1 MACDVD
7 TTLENA
13 CESGIGKV
21 DDEVMLLKLIAQ
33 LTCEIEDTLAGGGG
47 GGVVSGNILGSGSP
61 TGVVTPTALGQ
72 FYSDTTGFALYQ
84 AFGLTNTSWHQWI

>member
-21 DDEVMLLKLIAQ
+21 DDEVMLLRIIAQ
-33 LTCEIEDTLAGGGG
+33 LSCEIQDALAGGG
-47 GGVVSGNILGSGSP
+47 GGVVSGNVLGSGSP
-61 TGVVTPTALGQ
+61 QGVVTPAAAGQ
-72 FYSDTTGFALYQ
+72 FYSDTTGFGLWQ
-84 AFGLTNTSWHQWI
+84 AFGATNTSWHQWI